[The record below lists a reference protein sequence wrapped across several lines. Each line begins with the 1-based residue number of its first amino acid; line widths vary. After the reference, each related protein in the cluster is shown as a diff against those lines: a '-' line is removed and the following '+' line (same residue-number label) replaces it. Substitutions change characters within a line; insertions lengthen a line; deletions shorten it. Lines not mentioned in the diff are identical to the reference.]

1 MRLLAVTPICVP
13 IEEIARRQHRY
24 DRLVPAG
31 VEIKLENLGTGSD
44 IPRSLDSQDDIAAS
58 EAAVIARFADAG
70 DYPVDGFLPDC
81 VLDPGVDAGAL
92 ASSKPVFG
100 ILKMTAHFLAGQG
113 ATVGAVARN
122 AAIAYE
128 LDRKLHLYGL
138 DLTHGR
144 TAVLGLTVEDIAN
157 TARWNYAVSEHLQT
171 IHVDAVI
178 NGCSA
183 VDVSGRGTGALVDPT
198 ALALQLIG
206 IGARVRANKPGI
218 TLPEI
223 LFK

>member
-13 IEEIARRQHRY
+13 IEELARRQDRY
-24 DRLVPAG
+24 DRLAPAG

-44 IPRSLDSQDDIAAS
+44 IPRSLDSRDDLAAS
-58 EAAVIARFADAG
+58 EAAVIARLADAG
-70 DYPVDGFLPDC
+70 DSPFDGFLPDC

-92 ASSKPVFG
+92 EISKPVFG
-100 ILKMTAHFLAGQG
+100 ILKMTAHFFAGQG
-113 ATVGAVARN
+113 ARVGAVARN
-122 AAIAYE
+122 AAIASE
-128 LDRKLHLYGL
+128 LDRKLHSYGL
-138 DLTHGR
+138 ALTHGR
-144 TAVLGLTVEDIAN
+144 TAVLGLSVEDIAN
-157 TARWNYAVSEHLQT
+157 TARWNHAVSEHLQR

-183 VDVSGRGTGALVDPT
+183 VEVSGPGTGVLVDPT

-206 IGARVRANKPGI
+206 IGARVRSKKPEEI
-218 TLPEI
+218 LPEI